1 MYDVHLNMSNAILRI
16 IIVTNPQVVDFQLW
30 FSVLFVMFSVCLAV
44 AMERTTSARE

>member
-1 MYDVHLNMSNAILRI
+1 MHLNVSNAFPFSRI